1 MQQLVFIVHTQFT
14 TNTLVEPLICTAYP
28 TICNYATI
36 LRTMAVLHKYTA
48 YKLCS
53 HIDQGS
59 YYLGYLLQDD
69 GYAHVGRF
77 AREFHYL

>member
-1 MQQLVFIVHTQFT
+1 
-14 TNTLVEPLICTAYP
+14 
-28 TICNYATI
+28 
-36 LRTMAVLHKYTA
+36 MAVLHKYTA